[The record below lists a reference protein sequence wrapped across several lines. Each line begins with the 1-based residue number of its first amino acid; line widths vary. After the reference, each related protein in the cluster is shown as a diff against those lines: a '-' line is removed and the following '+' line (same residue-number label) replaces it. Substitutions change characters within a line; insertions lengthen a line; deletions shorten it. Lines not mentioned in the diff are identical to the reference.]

1 MEKGVCVVELKSAGK
16 LAPFALTR
24 PVFVCID
31 HKDNVFVIVLHSGD
45 DGTEVLKDFVSW
57 IGVVVSLLQ
66 ESLLL

>member
-1 MEKGVCVVELKSAGK
+1 MCVVELKRAGK

-31 HKDNVFVIVLHSGD
+31 HKDNVFVIVLHGGD
-45 DGTEVLKDFVSW
+45 DGTEVLKDFVSG
-57 IGVVVSLLQ
+57 IGVVVTLLQ